1 MSLILP
7 PRLEHRDAE
16 QAALLRE
23 IALQIPE
30 IPIYEADQFDSLR
43 PTWLPVDPSTFRPP
57 PPRRSRGSKIVAAGK
72 IAALLAAT
80 WGLAFAAVVA
90 PPVTREYLAKRSAAS
105 HAAPEIA
112 ATSTTSTMPAVV
124 SQTSTPSNAAPKS
137 ADSAVTLTVDVMS
150 LPVSKNVPARNRK
163 PRSRS

>member
-7 PRLEHRDAE
+7 PRFENRDAE
-16 QAALLRE
+16 QTDMLRQMS
-23 IALQIPE
+23 LQIPE

-57 PPRRSRGSKIVAAGK
+57 PRRSRGSKLAAAGK
-72 IAALLAAT
+72 IAVLLAAT

-90 PPVTREYLAKRSAAS
+90 PPLTRDYLAQRSAAS

-124 SQTSTPSNAAPKS
+124 FQTSTPSNATPKS
-137 ADSAVTLTVDVMS
+137 ANSAVTLTVDVMS